1 MNGFAIVF
9 EKKDQFQQ
17 NQQFEIGFSEDNMF
31 KKKNA
36 WTKSKKTNSKRYK
49 NDLANYLNGR
59 AIKCVT
65 ERIEGI
71 EEVVGKSGA
80 IIKKEDELIIYS
92 SQDVLLRTKI
102 EDLYAWELL
111 SLEGVVI
118 TAHDLEHGG
127 VERTVI
133 AFYSY
138 WRQLED

>member
-36 WTKSKKTNSKRYK
+36 WTKSKKPNSKRYK
-49 NDLANYLNGR
+49 NDLADYLDGR

>member
-1 MNGFAIVF
+1 
-9 EKKDQFQQ
+9 
-17 NQQFEIGFSEDNMF
+17 MF

-49 NDLANYLNGR
+49 NDLANYLDGR